1 MDVKMTSAP
10 ANSVVRIPRTID
22 VRLDRLSQATGRAK
36 AYYAR
41 QALER
46 YLEDMEDRLLALSAL
61 EQSKGKKGLTLNGVI
76 KKLKLEGKV

>member
-1 MDVKMTSAP
+1 MT
-10 ANSVVRIPRTID
+10 ANLTNAVVRIPKAID
-22 VRLDRLSQATGRAK
+22 QRLDRLSEATGRAK

-46 YLEDMEDRLLALSAL
+46 YLEDMEDRLMALAAL

-76 KKLKLEGKV
+76 KKLKLDGKV